1 MIKMGIPLMNPARLR
16 DGYKTVKDGEVLN
29 IDGIKIEVVEV
40 MGHTVGH
47 VCYIIDDKILFSGD
61 CLVVNENGGYSL
73 FEFFDM
79 SKLFAHIDESAVSK
93 RGKPFDPTAPKSIRK

>member
-47 VCYIIDDKILFSGD
+47 VC
-61 CLVVNENGGYSL
+61 
-73 FEFFDM
+73 
-79 SKLFAHIDESAVSK
+79 
-93 RGKPFDPTAPKSIRK
+93 